1 MNEAKWLYIFV
12 IFTLTMK
19 VGRASFIAFCVLR
32 TSKDNEKHF
41 VLILFRE
48 QRYLAAT
55 DYIIMV
61 NKQDKILKDTR

>member
-1 MNEAKWLYIFV
+1 MTLYFCYFYIDHEG
-12 IFTLTMK
+12 I
-19 VGRASFIAFCVLR
+19 GRASFIAFCVLR